1 MISPRPRISQEIHA
15 RFAFVWLIG
24 LCCLLAA
31 CDPDNLTCADPL
43 GCIEIKED
51 EPIPLAALA
60 VLSGDAAYLGDEVVK
75 GVEIAL
81 SDQGGDLF
89 DHPLQLHVVDS
100 GCQTDEGR
108 AELEALLAEQPNLV
122 GLIGP
127 VCTAVAEATLPLVN
141 QAGLVMISPANTAV
155 SLTKPPSET
164 GGLWQPGY
172 YRTAPPNTRQA
183 QIAADFAA
191 QFLNARTAAI
201 IYADNAQAQELTDA
215 FLRAFRQ
222 SGGAVTFQGSIPAG
236 ATDLTDLL
244 VGAMSSSPDVLYLPV
259 MEPDGN
265 LIVNAMSRLTGNNDS
280 VLLGGTGLFVPT
292 FPVSV
297 GSSAVDGMYVVGP
310 AVIGTGADAL
320 RAAWRDRLSAEPTGP
335 FYGQAYDAANLLL
348 AAIEQVAQSG
358 RNGRLLIGRQALRDA
373 LTQTTAFSG
382 VTGSLTCSP
391 YGDCAAATAVGVYRL
406 SIAQINGD
414 TWPPELVWT
423 TE

>member
-1 MISPRPRISQEIHA
+1 MISPRPRISHEIHA

-31 CDPDNLTCADPL
+31 CDQDNLTCIDPL
-43 GCIEIKED
+43 GCIEIKKD
-51 EPIPLAALA
+51 EPIPLAVLA
-60 VLSGDAAYLGDEVVK
+60 VLSGDASYLGDEVVG

-81 SDQGGDLF
+81 DDQGGGIL
-89 DHPLQLHVVDS
+89 DHPLKLHLVDS
-100 GCQTDEGR
+100 GCQTDQGR

-141 QAGLVMISPANTAV
+141 QIGLVMISPANTAV
-155 SLTKPPSET
+155 SLTRPPSET

-183 QIAADFAA
+183 QIAAEFAA
-191 QFLNARTAAI
+191 QFLSARTAAI
-201 IYADNAQAQELTDA
+201 IYADNAQAQAVADA
-215 FLRAFRQ
+215 FLRTFRQ
-222 SGGAVTFQGSIPAG
+222 SGGAVTFQGSIPTG
-236 ATDLTDLL
+236 AADLTDLL
-244 VGAMSSSPDVLYLPV
+244 AGAMSSSPDVLYLPV
-259 MEPDGN
+259 MEPEGN
-265 LIVNAMSRLTGNNDS
+265 LIVNAMSRLTDSSDS

-320 RAAWRDRLSAEPTGP
+320 RAAWQDRFGAAPAGP

-348 AAIEQVAQSG
+348 TAIEQVAQSG
-358 RNGRLLIGRQALRDA
+358 PNGRLLIGRQALRDA
-373 LTQTTAFSG
+373 LTQTAAFPG
-382 VTGSLTCSP
+382 ATGSLTCSP
-391 YGDCAAATAVGVYRL
+391 YGDCAAETAVGVYRL